1 MGAQDAM
8 QCATPEAYVERAVE
22 FGNDRSKL
30 EPIKKKLIAGRDTC
44 LLFDTPKLVRHLEDA
59 YRQMWGALLRGAVP
73 VPDLRN
79 LDVYHEIGLG
89 LDLEN
94 IETLSNDAYL
104 ALYQE
109 KLAEWH
115 SAYPIEPDAR
125 FWRDTPARDQTQVQ
139 SLGARRA
146 VA

>member
-1 MGAQDAM
+1 MLIGRCGA
-8 QCATPEAYVERAVE
+8 T
-22 FGNDRSKL
+22 F
-30 EPIKKKLIAGRDTC
+30 I
-44 LLFDTPKLVRHLEDA
+44 
-59 YRQMWGALLRGAVP
+59 RGAVP

-94 IETLSNDAYL
+94 IETLSDDAYR

-125 FWRDTPARDQTQVQ
+125 FWRDTPAQDRAP
-139 SLGARRA
+139 SAIARRSTRRR
-146 VA
+146 VASVLAQQEVRPSFGHVPSYCMQLILPRAFGRDLRRRLHF

>member
-1 MGAQDAM
+1 
-8 QCATPEAYVERAVE
+8 
-22 FGNDRSKL
+22 
-30 EPIKKKLIAGRDTC
+30 
-44 LLFDTPKLVRHLEDA
+44 
-59 YRQMWGALLRGAVP
+59 
-73 VPDLRN
+73 
-79 LDVYHEIGLG
+79 
-89 LDLEN
+89 
-94 IETLSNDAYL
+94 LSDDAYL

>member
-1 MGAQDAM
+1 
-8 QCATPEAYVERAVE
+8 
-22 FGNDRSKL
+22 
-30 EPIKKKLIAGRDTC
+30 
-44 LLFDTPKLVRHLEDA
+44 
-59 YRQMWGALLRGAVP
+59 
-73 VPDLRN
+73 LRN

-94 IETLSNDAYL
+94 IEALNDEAYL

-115 SAYPIEPDAR
+115 NSYPIEPDAR
-125 FWRDTPARDQTQVQ
+125 FWRDTPGRDQAQVQ